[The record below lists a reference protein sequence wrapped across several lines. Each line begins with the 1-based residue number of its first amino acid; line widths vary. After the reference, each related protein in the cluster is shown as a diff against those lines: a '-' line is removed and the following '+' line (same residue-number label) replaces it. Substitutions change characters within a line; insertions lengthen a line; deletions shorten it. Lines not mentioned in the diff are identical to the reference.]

1 MGNRALLIVNPAS
14 GNHGNRSELIENII
28 LNTTDYTV
36 SVWNTSGNDDEQQIK
51 KLLKENTYGLVMVAG
66 GDGTI
71 KLVASQM
78 EGEDIPLLPIP
89 FGSAN
94 GLCSCL
100 GIETWYDSMNAL
112 HKGNTIQM
120 DVLDV
125 NGEVCLHVC
134 DFGFNAGLIKKFE
147 ARDERGMGSYFKS
160 SVAQVFENNK
170 YRFTLE
176 LNGEQKTVNAKM
188 LVIANGDRYGTGA
201 KINPTG
207 KMDDGKFE
215 IIVLNPDSFKEWM
228 ALTVGFIREDFSE
241 LDFVQTYS
249 GEKVTIENLDNAA
262 FHIDGEM
269 KDQQHQVEIQ
279 LKKMKIEFFTNF
291 AVEEV

>member
-1 MGNRALLIVNPAS
+1 MGKYALLIVNPAS
-14 GNHGNRSELIENII
+14 GNHGNQSELIENVI
-28 LNTTDYTV
+28 LNATDYTV
-36 SVWNTSGNDDEQQIK
+36 SVWNTSGLDDEKKIQ
-51 KLLKENTYGLVMVAG
+51 KLLKENTYDLVMVAG

-78 EGEDIPLLPIP
+78 EGENIPLLPIP

-94 GLCSCL
+94 GLCACL
-100 GIETWYDSMNAL
+100 GIQTWDDSMNAL
-112 HKGNTIQM
+112 HNGKTIQM

-147 ARDERGMGSYFKS
+147 ERDERGMGSYFKS

-170 YRFTLE
+170 YSFNLE
-176 LNGEQKTVNAKM
+176 LNGEKKRVNAKM

-228 ALTVGFIREDFSE
+228 ALTVGFVREAFSE

-249 GEKVTIENLDNAA
+249 AEKVTIENLDKAA

-269 KDQQHQVEIQ
+269 VNPKEKVEIQ
-279 LKKMKIEFFTNF
+279 LNKMKIEFFTNF
-291 AVEEV
+291 GIE